1 MLHAPRIGVLT
12 FHRCINYGSYWQA
25 RSLVTGLRARGH
37 EAVLLDHDCPRVKWA
52 EYRCAFQPLLPTRT
66 PRRDFELYSRK
77 AKKVLD
83 AADRL
88 PLSPRFHL
96 DAPGQAGAHEIVV
109 VGSDE
114 VWNLRHPWY
123 GGRSIFYGDG
133 IEAERLVS
141 YAASFG
147 NHDAAWGLDGAW
159 ADKLKAFDA
168 IAVRDDNSKALV
180 AGALGA
186 EPEIVLDPCLQFP
199 PEAAMGETQDS
210 ENYIAVYGHS
220 FPAWFAARVREWADR
235 TGRRL
240 VSIGYR
246 NDWADEQRI
255 DAGPD
260 DFARL
265 IARSAGVAT
274 NFFHGCVFSLV
285 AGRPFACASSDYRSN
300 KVRDLLRKVGAEPH
314 LTTETDGSDRFDLLL
329 RRPLDAAIGER
340 IGALRERSFR
350 YLDHVLA

>member
-1 MLHAPRIGVLT
+1 MPPTIGVLT

-25 RSLVTGLRARGH
+25 RSLVTGLRDRGH
-37 EAVLLDHDCPRVKWA
+37 EAVLLDHDCPRVKWS
-52 EYRCAFQPLLPTRT
+52 EYRCAFQPLLPQRT
-66 PRRDFELYSRK
+66 ARSDFHAYARK
-77 AKKVLD
+77 ARKVLD

-88 PLSPRFHL
+88 PLSRRFDL
-96 DAPGQAGAHEIVV
+96 DAPQGAGGHDIVM

-133 IEAERLVS
+133 LEAERLVS

-147 NHDAAWGLDGAW
+147 NHDAAWGLDGWW
-159 ADKLKAFDA
+159 ADKLRAFDA

-180 AGALGA
+180 RNALGA

-199 PEAAMGETQDS
+199 PEAATGETPAQDA
-210 ENYIAVYGHS
+210 YIAVYGHN
-220 FPAWFAARVREWADR
+220 FPDWFAQRVREWADR

-246 NDWADEQRI
+246 NDWADEQHI
-255 DAGPD
+255 DAGPE
-260 DFARL
+260 DFARM
-265 IARSAGVAT
+265 IGRSSGVAT

-285 AGRPFACASSDYRSN
+285 ADRPFVCATSDYRSN
-300 KVRDLLRKVGAEPH
+300 KVRDLLRTVGAEPH
-314 LTTETDGSDRFDLLL
+314 LTSEADGADRFDALLGA
-329 RRPLDAAIGER
+329 PLDRAIHER
-340 IGALRERSFR
+340 IEALRGRSTR